1 MKTRIAESRAVEQ
14 IFMMLLY
21 IAFTGAASAQTRND
35 TLSQMKDS
43 TIHLNEVQVSAS
55 RPLIKAELDR
65 ITYHVADDPDNR
77 SMTLLEML
85 RKVPMVTVEGNEVVK
100 VKGSTDFKLYVNGKP
115 NTMMSNKPTEMMRTI
130 PASTVRKIEV
140 ITNPG
145 AKYDA
150 EGVAGILNII
160 TLGSSKLEGYN
171 VSLGVGV
178 MNIAQ
183 SANVSGLAKV
193 GKLTLSVTD
202 GVSYSRPPKAWQETE
217 RTGKTLS
224 AAGQMHSYS
233 DYQVKVPAHFMELGG
248 SYEFDSRHLISMTAG
263 VENYTGK
270 SQTDMHTDMYDG
282 SGGHRYGFDN
292 EHASRNRI
300 NSLYTGIDYQHTLG
314 RHGGVITLSYRFS
327 AVPST
332 VTSSSLYHWQKNQ
345 APDLS
350 LRDLC
355 TTSDLR
361 TDEHTGQIDYTVT
374 IGGKH
379 TWSVGAKYIH
389 RSHKSDNGETTRTA
403 GTEEPFAE
411 DQSPFLS
418 YRQKTDISSAYAEYA
433 IQHKQISGKM
443 GLRYEHSSQKVS
455 YPEDNLLTR
464 HENFGA
470 QFDNVVPSLSIGYHI
485 GETRMLTFSYAMRI
499 SRPNIWNLNPYVDRT
514 NPTVIKTGNPDLTT
528 SSSHNLSLSFNS
540 FARRFGINMTAGL
553 DLQDRGII
561 GYSYWGNP
569 VSLTDNIVTGENAT
583 LISTYGNLL
592 KRSNVYLNLYIRWA
606 LSGSA
611 TLNVNANGAY
621 TNLKSSQLGQHNN
634 GYSSSLSVNLQKN
647 LPWRLRMVAGCSLNS
662 RSLDLQGYTEGSM
675 MYRLMLIRS
684 FLKDDRLT
692 VTVYGNNLFQ
702 NDLRIEQL
710 TETADFTN
718 RFTNVRRDYRS
729 FGINVSLRIGK
740 LHDKVKR
747 TSKSISNDDVITDGN
762 PRNQK

>member
-1 MKTRIAESRAVEQ
+1 MAC
-14 IFMMLLY
+14 
-21 IAFTGAASAQTRND
+21 TGYTSAQTRYD
-35 TLSQMKDS
+35 TLRQMKDS
-43 TIHLNEVQVSAS
+43 TIHLKEVQISAS

-65 ITYHVADDPDNR
+65 TTYHVADDPDSR

-85 RKVPMVTVEGNEVVK
+85 RKVPMVVVEGNDVVK
-100 VKGSTDFKLYVNGKP
+100 VKGSTDFKVYVNGKP
-115 NTMMSNKPTEMMRTI
+115 NTMMSNKATEMMKSI

-140 ITNPG
+140 ITSPG

-160 TLGSSKLEGYN
+160 TVGSSKLEGYN
-171 VSLGVGV
+171 VNLGVGV

-193 GKLTLSVTD
+193 GKLTLSVMD
-202 GVSYSRPPKAWQETE
+202 GVSYSRPPRARQETE
-217 RTGKTLS
+217 RTGKMPS
-224 AAGQMHSYS
+224 AAGQMYSYS
-233 DYQVKVPAHFMELGG
+233 NYQVKSPAHFMELGG

-270 SQTDMHTDMYDG
+270 SWTDMHTDMYDG
-282 SGGHRYGFDN
+282 NGGHRYSFDN
-292 EHASRNRI
+292 EQASRNRI
-300 NSLYTGIDYQHTLG
+300 NSLYAGIDYQHTLG
-314 RHGGVITLSYRFS
+314 RHGGIITLSYRFS
-327 AVPST
+327 ALPST
-332 VTSSSLYHWQKNQ
+332 ITSSSFYHWQKGQ
-345 APDLS
+345 IPDFS
-350 LRDLC
+350 LKDLC

-361 TDEHTGQIDYTVT
+361 TDEHTGQVDYTVT

-389 RSHKSDNGETTRTA
+389 RSHKSDNGEATRTA
-403 GTEEPFAE
+403 GTEDPFVEAPG
-411 DQSPFLS
+411 QSLS
-418 YRQKTDISSAYAEYA
+418 YRQRTNISSAYAEYA

-443 GLRYEHSSQKVS
+443 DWRYEHSSQKVS
-455 YPEDNLLTR
+455 YPEDNLLPR
-464 HENFGA
+464 HESFGA
-470 QFDNVVPSLSIGYHI
+470 QFDNVVPSLSIGYRI

-499 SRPNIWNLNPYVDRT
+499 SRPNIWNLNPYIDRA

-553 DLQDRGII
+553 DLQNRGII
-561 GYSYWGNP
+561 GYSYWGNS
-569 VSLTDNIVTGENAT
+569 VSLSNNIITGEDAT

-592 KRSNVYLNLYIRWA
+592 KRSNAYLTLYIRWA

-634 GYSSSLSVNLQKN
+634 GYSGSLSVNLQKN
-647 LPWRLRMVAGCSLNS
+647 LPWRLRMVGGCSLNS
-662 RSLDLQGYTEGSM
+662 RSLNLQGHTEGSM

-702 NDLRIEQL
+702 SDLRIEQL

-740 LHDKVKR
+740 LHDRVKR
-747 TSKSISNDDVITDGN
+747 TSKSISNDDVIIDGN

>member
-1 MKTRIAESRAVEQ
+1 MKTRMAENQTAGL
-14 IFMMLLY
+14 IFMMSLY
-21 IAFTGAASAQTRND
+21 ISCTGYVSAQTRND
-35 TLSQMKDS
+35 TLRQMRDS
-43 TIHLNEVQVSAS
+43 TVHLKEVQVSAS

-65 ITYHVADDPDNR
+65 ITYHVADDSDSK
-77 SMTLLEML
+77 SMTLLEMV
-85 RKVPMVTVEGNEVVK
+85 RKVPMVTVEGNDVVK
-100 VKGSTDFKLYVNGKP
+100 IKGSTDFKVYVNGKP
-115 NTMMSNKPTEMMRTI
+115 NTMMSNKVTEMMRSI

-160 TLGSSKLEGYN
+160 TIGSSKLKGYN

-183 SANVSGLAKV
+183 SANVLGLVKV

-202 GVSYSRPPKAWQETE
+202 GVSYSRPPKGWQETE
-217 RTGKTLS
+217 RTGKTQ
-224 AAGQMHSYS
+224 AAGLMHSYS
-233 DYQVKVPAHFMELGG
+233 NYQVKAPAHFMELDG

-270 SQTDMHTDMYDG
+270 SWTDMHTDMYD
-282 SGGHRYGFDN
+282 SNGGLRYSFDD

-300 NSLYTGIDYQHTLG
+300 NSLYAGIDYQHKLG

-332 VTSSSLYHWQKNQ
+332 VTSSSLYHWQKDQ
-345 APDLS
+345 APYLS

-355 TTSDLR
+355 ATSDLR
-361 TDEHTGQIDYTVT
+361 TDEHTGQIDYTIT

-379 TWSVGAKYIH
+379 TCSVGAKYTH
-389 RSHKSDNGETTRTA
+389 RSHNTDNSESTRTA
-403 GTEEPFAE
+403 GTENPFAE
-411 DQSPFLS
+411 DLGQSLS

-433 IQHKQISGKM
+433 IQHKQISGKIGM
-443 GLRYEHSSQKVS
+443 RYEHSSQKVS

-485 GETRMLTFSYAMRI
+485 GKTRMLTFSYALRI
-499 SRPNIWNLNPYVDRT
+499 SRPNIWNLNPYVDQT
-514 NPTVIKTGNPDLTT
+514 NPTLIKTGNPDLTT

-540 FARRFGINMTAGL
+540 FARRFGINMTSGF
-553 DLQDRGII
+553 DLQNRGII
-561 GYSYWGNP
+561 GYSYWGSP
-569 VSLTDNIVTGENAT
+569 ASLTDNTVTGEDAT

-592 KRSNVYLNLYIRWA
+592 KRSNIYLNLYIRWA
-606 LSGSA
+606 LSKS
-611 TLNVNANGAY
+611 TILNINANGAY
-621 TNLKSSQLGQHNN
+621 TDFKSSQLGQHND
-634 GYSSSLSVNLQKN
+634 GFSSSLSANLQKD
-647 LPWRLRMVAGCSLNS
+647 LPWRLRIVTGCSLTS
-662 RSLDLQGYTEGSM
+662 RSLNLQGHTEGSM
-675 MYRLMLIRS
+675 TYRLMLIRS
-684 FLKDDRLT
+684 FMKDDRLS

-702 NDLRIEQL
+702 SDLRIEQL
-710 TETADFTN
+710 TETSDFTN
-718 RFTNVRRDYRS
+718 RVTNVRRDYRS

-740 LHDKVKR
+740 LRDRVKR
-747 TSKSISNDDVITDGN
+747 TSKSISNDDVIRDGN

>member
-1 MKTRIAESRAVEQ
+1 MKTRIAESWTVGL

-21 IAFTGAASAQTRND
+21 IVCTGYASAQTRND
-35 TLSQMKDS
+35 TIRQMSDS
-43 TIHLNEVQVSAS
+43 TVHLKEVQVSAS
-55 RPLIKAELDR
+55 RPLIKAELDK
-65 ITYHVADDPDNR
+65 ITYHVADDPDSR

-85 RKVPMVTVEGNEVVK
+85 RKVPMVTVEGNDVVK
-100 VKGSTDFKLYVNGKP
+100 VKGSTDFKVYVNGKL
-115 NTMMSNKPTEMMRTI
+115 NTMMSNKVTEMMRTI

-150 EGVAGILNII
+150 EGIAGILNII
-160 TLGSSKLEGYN
+160 TVGSSKLEGYN

-202 GVSYSRPPKAWQETE
+202 GVSYSRPPKGWQETE

-224 AAGQMHSYS
+224 AAGQMRSYS
-233 DYQVKVPAHFMELGG
+233 NYQVKAPAHFMELSG

-263 VENYTGK
+263 VENYTRK
-270 SQTDMHTDMYDG
+270 SWTDMRTDMYDG
-282 SGGHRYGFDN
+282 NGRHRYSFDN
-292 EHASRNRI
+292 EQVSRNRI
-300 NSLYTGIDYQHTLG
+300 NSLYAGIDYQHMLG

-332 VTSSSLYHWQKNQ
+332 VTSSSLYHWQKDQ
-345 APDLS
+345 APGLS
-350 LRDLC
+350 LKDMC

-379 TWSVGAKYIH
+379 TLSVGAKYIR
-389 RSHKSDNGETTRTA
+389 RSHNSDNGEATRTA
-403 GTEEPFAE
+403 GTENPFAE
-411 DQSPFLS
+411 DLGQSLS

-433 IQHKQISGKM
+433 IQHKLISGKIGM
-443 GLRYEHSSQKVS
+443 RYEHSSQKVS
-455 YPEDNLLTR
+455 YPENNLLTR

-470 QFDNVVPSLSIGYHI
+470 QFDNVVPSLSIGYRI

-553 DLQDRGII
+553 DLQYRGII

-569 VSLTDNIVTGENAT
+569 VSLTDNMVTGEDAT

-592 KRSNVYLNLYIRWA
+592 KRSNAYLNLYIQWA

-621 TNLKSSQLGQHNN
+621 TNLKSSQLRQHNN
-634 GYSSSLSVNLQKN
+634 GYSSSLSVNFQKT

-692 VTVYGNNLFQ
+692 VAIYGNNLFQ
-702 NDLRIEQL
+702 NDLRIEQF

-729 FGINVSLRIGK
+729 FGINVNLRIGK
-740 LHDKVKR
+740 LHDRVKR

>member
-1 MKTRIAESRAVEQ
+1 MAC
-14 IFMMLLY
+14 
-21 IAFTGAASAQTRND
+21 TGYTSAQTRYD
-35 TLSQMKDS
+35 TLRQMKDS
-43 TIHLNEVQVSAS
+43 TIHLKEVQISAS

-65 ITYHVADDPDNR
+65 TTYHGADDPDSR

-85 RKVPMVTVEGNEVVK
+85 RKVPMVVVEGNDVVK
-100 VKGSTDFKLYVNGKP
+100 VKGSTDFKVYVNGKP
-115 NTMMSNKPTEMMRTI
+115 NTMMSNKATEMMKSI

-140 ITNPG
+140 ITSPG

-160 TLGSSKLEGYN
+160 TVGSSKQEGYN
-171 VSLGVGV
+171 VNLGVGV

-193 GKLTLSVTD
+193 GKLTLSVMD
-202 GVSYSRPPKAWQETE
+202 GVSYSRPPRARQETE
-217 RTGKTLS
+217 RTGKMPS
-224 AAGQMHSYS
+224 AAGQMYSYS
-233 DYQVKVPAHFMELGG
+233 NYQVKSPAHFMELGG

-270 SQTDMHTDMYDG
+270 SWTDMHTDMYDG
-282 SGGHRYGFDN
+282 NGGHRYSFDN
-292 EHASRNRI
+292 EQASRNRI
-300 NSLYTGIDYQHTLG
+300 NSLYAGIDYQHTLG
-314 RHGGVITLSYRFS
+314 RHGGIITLSYRFS
-327 AVPST
+327 ALPST
-332 VTSSSLYHWQKNQ
+332 ITSSSFYHWQKGQ
-345 APDLS
+345 IPDLS
-350 LRDLC
+350 LKDLC
-355 TTSDLR
+355 TTSDLC
-361 TDEHTGQIDYTVT
+361 TDEHTGQVDYTVT

-389 RSHKSDNGETTRTA
+389 RSHKSDNGEATRTA
-403 GTEEPFAE
+403 GTEDPFVEAPG
-411 DQSPFLS
+411 QSLS
-418 YRQKTDISSAYAEYA
+418 YRQRTDISSAYAEYA

-443 GLRYEHSSQKVS
+443 GWRYEHSSQKVS
-455 YPEDNLLTR
+455 YPEDNLLPR
-464 HENFGA
+464 HESFGA
-470 QFDNVVPSLSIGYHI
+470 QFDNVVPSLSIGYRI

-499 SRPNIWNLNPYVDRT
+499 SRPNIWNLNPYIDRA

-553 DLQDRGII
+553 DLQNRGII
-561 GYSYWGNP
+561 GYSYWGNS
-569 VSLTDNIVTGENAT
+569 VSLSNNIITGEDAT

-592 KRSNVYLNLYIRWA
+592 KRSNAYLTLYIRWA

-611 TLNVNANGAY
+611 TLNVNVNGAY

-634 GYSSSLSVNLQKN
+634 GYSGSLSVNLQKN
-647 LPWRLRMVAGCSLNS
+647 LPWRLRMVGGCSLNS
-662 RSLDLQGYTEGSM
+662 RSLNLQGHTEGSM

-702 NDLRIEQL
+702 SDLRIEQL

-740 LHDKVKR
+740 LHDRVKR
-747 TSKSISNDDVITDGN
+747 TSKSISNDDVIIDGN